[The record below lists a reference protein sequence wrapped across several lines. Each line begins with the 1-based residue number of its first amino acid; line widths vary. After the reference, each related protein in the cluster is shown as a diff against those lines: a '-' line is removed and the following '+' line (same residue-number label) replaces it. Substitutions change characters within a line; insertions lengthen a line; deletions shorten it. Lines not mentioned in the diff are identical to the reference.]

1 MLTMDVKKRRRQAAW
16 ACFESYLSEEE
27 LIQAI
32 EILERDFQVDG
43 AINVIAYVAK
53 ICMELG
59 IDLQD
64 HKSLCSK
71 FDELM
76 SETTAPMIND
86 PLSLVHRKKRVEPA
100 KKPLQPESIVVD
112 EIPSAEPK
120 ETPITPAAY
129 NLVFISFTTSVLEYT
144 PDQKEL
150 FIMLADLVTDK
161 KLKSQDLAEF
171 IGQWANTPNSFTWS
185 EELSQQTLT
194 RLVHLIYMG
203 LCEVLGP
210 VAADDCFHKALAI
223 CERKPEA
230 RLFSPSQFL

>member
-1 MLTMDVKKRRRQAAW
+1 MDVKKRRRQAAW

-27 LIQAI
+27 LIHAI
-32 EILERDFQVDG
+32 DILERDFQVDG

-59 IDLQD
+59 INLQD
-64 HKSLCSK
+64 HKSLCSR

-76 SETTAPMIND
+76 SETAAPMIND
-86 PLSLVHRKKRVEPA
+86 PLSLVHRKKRIELA
-100 KKPLQPESIVVD
+100 NKPLQSQSILVD
-112 EIPSAEPK
+112 EIPLAEREK
-120 ETPITPAAY
+120 TSITPAY
-129 NLVFISFTTSVLEYT
+129 NLVFISFITSVLEYT

-150 FIMLADLVTDK
+150 FIILADLVTDK

-171 IGQWANTPNSFTWS
+171 IEQWTNNPNSFIWS

-210 VAADDCFHKALAI
+210 VAADDCFHKALAV

>member
-1 MLTMDVKKRRRQAAW
+1 MDVKKRRRQAAW
-16 ACFESYLSEEE
+16 TCFESYLSEEE
-27 LIQAI
+27 LIHAI

-59 IDLQD
+59 INLQD
-64 HKSLCSK
+64 HKSLCSG

-76 SETTAPMIND
+76 SATAAPMIND

-100 KKPLQPESIVVD
+100 KKPVQPESILVD
-112 EIPSAEPK
+112 EVPLAEPK
-120 ETPITPAAY
+120 EISSTPAY
-129 NLVFISFTTSVLEYT
+129 NLVFISFITSVLEYT
-144 PDQKEL
+144 PDQNEL

-171 IGQWANTPNSFTWS
+171 IEQWTNTPNSFTWS
-185 EELSQQTLT
+185 EELTQQTLT

>member
-59 IDLQD
+59 INLQD
-64 HKSLCSK
+64 HKSLCSR

-76 SETTAPMIND
+76 SATAAPMIND

-100 KKPLQPESIVVD
+100 KKPVQPESIIVD
-112 EIPSAEPK
+112 EVPLAEPK
-120 ETPITPAAY
+120 ETSITPAY
-129 NLVFISFTTSVLEYT
+129 NLVFISFITSVLEYT
-144 PDQKEL
+144 PDQNEL

-171 IGQWANTPNSFTWS
+171 IEQWTNTPNSFTWS
-185 EELSQQTLT
+185 EELNQQTLT